1 MAPFLPK
8 RPAWSRRSTRSGP
21 TGERRTENLTLHATE
36 PDEPTIALG
45 AVPDSLPVSWPLAA
59 ALAGLLVAG
68 VSWVIVA
75 GLSVVGWLAADAETV
90 AGSLSQTLLFGTQLW
105 VFSNGAGL
113 AAGGL
118 HLTLIPWGTVAL
130 FAFLLAKTTG
140 FAAART
146 GRSAGDL
153 AFDDPAG
160 GDRAGGDRAGG
171 EEPASRR
178 ATGIGLLSTFGY
190 IAPLAVVALLLGA
203 PLPSP
208 QLLVAFVV
216 LLGGAL
222 WGACRALD
230 VDPTA
235 RWPRWLR
242 PVPTAVLGS
251 QLVLLAAGA
260 AVVVAGLLLQLD
272 RVTMLT
278 DALDGG
284 IAGNIALL
292 FGQLAFAPNVLV
304 WGAAYALGAGFGLGD
319 GSVVAPAAT
328 QVGLLP
334 GIPIFGAVPASGPGG
349 VYQLLWL
356 TAGVVAGLVAAGLV
370 VRRRPAARFDETA
383 LVGGLSGVLGGL
395 VFTGLAWACAGDL
408 GVARLSGMGPRLPE
422 LVVMS
427 VSTLGLS
434 GMIGGLLLGLWRR
447 RPQENEDPAAVEA
460 DPDPEATIDLDREE
474 VLSASR

>member
-8 RPAWSRRSTRSGP
+8 RPAWSRRSARPGP
-21 TGERRTENLTLHATE
+21 TGDRRPENLTLHATE
-36 PDEPTIALG
+36 PDEPTIASS
-45 AVPDSLPVSWPLAA
+45 ADASSLPVAWPLAA
-59 ALAGLLVAG
+59 PLAGLLVAG

-90 AGSLSQTLLFGTQLW
+90 AGSLPQTLLFGTQLW
-105 VFSNGAGL
+105 VYSNGAGL

-118 HLTLIPWGTVAL
+118 HLTLIPWGAVAL

-146 GRSAGDL
+146 ARSTGDPGRD
-153 AFDDPAG
+153 
-160 GDRAGGDRAGG
+160 

-178 ATGIGLLSTFGY
+178 ALGIGLLATFGY
-190 IAPLAVVALLLGA
+190 LAPLAVVAVLLGA
-203 PLPSP
+203 PAPGP

-216 LLGGAL
+216 LLGGSL

-242 PVPTAVLGS
+242 PVPMAVLGS

-278 DALDGG
+278 DALGAG

-292 FGQLAFAPNVLV
+292 FGQLAFAPDVLV

-334 GIPIFGAVPASGPGG
+334 GVPIFGAVPSSGPGG

-356 TAGVVAGLVAAGLV
+356 AAGVMAGVVAAGLV

-383 LVGGLSGVLGGL
+383 LVGGLSGVLGAL
-395 VFTGLAWACAGDL
+395 VFTALAWACSGDL
-408 GVARLSGMGPRLPE
+408 GVARLAGLGPRLPE
-422 LVVMS
+422 LTVMA

-434 GMIGGLLLGLWRR
+434 GMIGGLVLGLWRR
-447 RPQENEDPAAVEA
+447 RPQDDDEDPAEVEA
-460 DPDPEATIDLDREE
+460 DPDPEATLHLDRDG
-474 VLSASR
+474 VLSGSR

>member
-1 MAPFLPK
+1 
-8 RPAWSRRSTRSGP
+8 
-21 TGERRTENLTLHATE
+21 LHATE
-36 PDEPTIALG
+36 PDEPTIALSAG
-45 AVPDSLPVSWPLAA
+45 TDFLTVAWPLAA
-59 ALAGLLVAG
+59 PLAGLLVAG
-68 VSWVIVA
+68 VSWVIVV

-90 AGSLSQTLLFGTQLW
+90 AGSLGQTLLFGTQLW

-118 HLTLIPWGTVAL
+118 HLTLIPWGAVAL
-130 FAFLLAKTTG
+130 FAFLLSKTTG

-146 GRSAGDL
+146 GRGTSDAALG
-153 AFDDPAG
+153 DPAATG
-160 GDRAGGDRAGG
+160 PVDG

-178 ATGIGLLSTFGY
+178 AAGIGLLAAIGY
-190 IAPLAVVALLLGA
+190 LAPLAVVALLLGA
-203 PLPSP
+203 PVPSP
-208 QLLVAFVV
+208 RLLVAVVV

-230 VDPTA
+230 VDLTA

-242 PVPTAVLGS
+242 PVPAAVLGS

-278 DALDGG
+278 DALGGG

-292 FGQLAFAPNVLV
+292 CGQLAFAPNVFV

-334 GIPIFGAVPASGPGG
+334 GIPIFGAVPTSGPGG

-383 LVGGLSGVLGGL
+383 LVGGLSGVLGAL
-395 VFTGLAWACAGDL
+395 VFSALAWACSGDL

-422 LVVMS
+422 LVVMA

-434 GMIGGLLLGLWRR
+434 GMIGGLVLGLWRR
-447 RPQENEDPAAVEA
+447 RPQAEDPAAVEA
-460 DPDPEATIDLDREE
+460 DLDPEATIDLDREE
-474 VLSASR
+474 VLSGSR